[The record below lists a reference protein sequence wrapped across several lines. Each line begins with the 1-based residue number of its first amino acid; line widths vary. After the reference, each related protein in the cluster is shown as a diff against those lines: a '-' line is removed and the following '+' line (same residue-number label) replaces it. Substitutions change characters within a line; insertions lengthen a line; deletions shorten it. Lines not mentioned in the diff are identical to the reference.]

1 MLGPDIVANAA
12 RMAAAKTSTTSSPS
26 RLSAPGVIVAVFVLA
41 MSACVLGLVLWKTI
55 DNRRSALQQSEV
67 DIRNLAHSLQEQA
80 SHTFQA
86 ADVAM
91 TGMVDLLKYQN
102 PRPDRFNQ
110 FLVNTTKALPQI
122 REFGVLDATGEW
134 RYSSLPKTP
143 LHNNSDRSYFSYHR
157 ENDDPGLRVNDPL
170 VSRLTGQTTILLSR
184 RLTNQDGS
192 FNGVLVAAIASDYF
206 NDVFKSFDLGDQAGI
221 SLIRNDG
228 IVLAHWPSL
237 DVGKDL
243 SGTQLFQNKLKEARS
258 GFYRVTSPFDG
269 VTKYF
274 GYEQS
279 TTYPVIVTV
288 AVPEKRVLAD
298 WRNNLRS
305 DIAVAAALMCSVIL
319 LASLLSTQFRFR
331 INMENALR
339 ERESRY
345 RLLADNIADV
355 VILLDRSGNFLYVSH
370 SVAFV
375 LGLDPAEL
383 IGRSCLE
390 LVHPDDVSAVRS
402 ANAKLTDSSATQN
415 VVFRTYRDDKSIA
428 WVEINFKHAERA
440 EDADERIEI
449 VGVLRDVTQRKLM
462 QDELTALNA
471 RLAELATI
479 DGLTGLANR
488 RTLDGFLGRAFA
500 QDEKLAVLLIDID
513 HFKGYNDT
521 MGHQAGDFCLKRVAS
536 VLADATINTNAL
548 AARYGG
554 EEFAI
559 ILPDVTEAD
568 AMTIA
573 EAVRLRVR
581 ALEIPN
587 TAAARGYLS
596 ISIGVASRNA
606 QTANEAV
613 LLGEAD
619 LALYEAKRRGRDNV
633 VAHAALEQDYFSAGF
648 SQHG

>member
-1 MLGPDIVANAA
+1 MAVA
-12 RMAAAKTSTTSSPS
+12 TPSTASPLS
-26 RLSAPGVIVAVFVLA
+26 RLSAPGVIVAVFVLT
-41 MSACVLGLVLWKTI
+41 MSACVLGLVLWKTV
-55 DNRRSALQQSEV
+55 DARRSALLQSEV
-67 DIRNLAHSLQEQA
+67 DIRNLAHSLQEHA
-80 SHTFQA
+80 THTFQA

-91 TGMVDLLKYQN
+91 SGMVDLLKYQA
-102 PRPDRFNQ
+102 PRVDRFTQ
-110 FLVNTTKALPQI
+110 FLINTAKSLPQI
-122 REFGVLDATGEW
+122 REFGVLDTTGEW
-134 RYSSLPKTP
+134 RYSSLPDMP
-143 LHNNSDRSYFSYHR
+143 RHNNYDRPYFNYHR
-157 ENDDPGLRVNDPL
+157 ENTDPALRISEPL
-170 VSRLTGQTTILLSR
+170 RSRLTGRMTILLTK
-184 RLTNQDGS
+184 RLNDQAGN
-192 FNGVLVAAIASDYF
+192 FNGVLVAAIDTDYF
-206 NDVFKSFDLGDQAGI
+206 NDFFKTFDLGEQSGV
-221 SLIRNDG
+221 SLLRTDG
-228 IVLAHWPSL
+228 IVLAHWPSM

-243 SGTQLFQNKLKEARS
+243 SQTQLFQKKLKESRH

-279 TTYPVIVTV
+279 ADYPVIVTV
-288 AVPEKRVLAD
+288 AVPERKVLES
-298 WRNNLRS
+298 WRNNLKS
-305 DIAVAAALMCSVIL
+305 DVAVAAVLLCSVIL
-319 LASLLSTQFRFR
+319 LATLLSTQFRFR

-339 ERESRY
+339 EREARY

-355 VILLDRSGNFLYVSH
+355 VILLDREGNFLYVSH
-370 SVAFV
+370 SVEFV
-375 LGLDPAEL
+375 LGLDPADL

-390 LVHPDDVSAVRS
+390 VVHPDDVCAVRT
-402 ANAKLTDSSATQN
+402 ANAKLTNSSAMQT
-415 VVFRTYRDDKSIA
+415 VVFRTYRDDKSVA

-440 EDADERIEI
+440 EDADESIEI

-471 RLAELATI
+471 RLAELATT

-488 RTLDGFLGRAFA
+488 RTLDGFLGRAYA
-500 QDEKLAVLLIDID
+500 DNEKLAVLLIDID
-513 HFKGYNDT
+513 HFKGYNDS
-521 MGHQAGDFCLKRVAS
+521 MGHQAGDLCLKRVAS
-536 VLADATINTNAL
+536 VQADATINTSAL

-559 ILPDVTEAD
+559 ILPGVTEAD

-606 QTANEAV
+606 QTTNEAV

-619 LALYEAKRRGRDNV
+619 LALYEAKRRGRDCV
-633 VAHAALEQDYFSAGF
+633 VAHSALEQDYFSAGF
-648 SQHG
+648 QQHV

>member
-1 MLGPDIVANAA
+1 
-12 RMAAAKTSTTSSPS
+12 MAASSTSNALSPN
-26 RLSAPGVIVAVFVLA
+26 RLSTPGVIVAVFVLA
-41 MSACVLGLVLWKTI
+41 MSACVLGLVLWKAI

-67 DIRNLAHSLQEQA
+67 DIRNLAHSLQEHA
-80 SHTFQA
+80 THTFQA

-91 TGMVDLLKYQN
+91 SGMVDLLKYQN
-102 PRPDRFNQ
+102 PRADRFNQ
-110 FLVNTTKALPQI
+110 FLANTAQSLPQI
-122 REFGVLDATGEW
+122 REFAVLDALGEW
-134 RYSSLPKTP
+134 RYSSLPDTP
-143 LHNNSDRSYFSYHR
+143 RHNNYDRPYFSYHR
-157 ENDDPGLRVNDPL
+157 DNADATMRISEPL
-170 VSRLTGQTTILLSR
+170 MSRIAGRMTILLTK
-184 RLTNQDGS
+184 RLNNEAGK
-192 FNGVLVAAIASDYF
+192 FNGVLVAAIDTAYF
-206 NDVFKSFDLGDQAGI
+206 NDFFKSFNLGEQAGI
-221 SLIRNDG
+221 SLLRTDG
-228 IVLAHWPSL
+228 LVLAHWPSQ

-243 SGTQLFQNKLKEARS
+243 SGTVLFRNKLKES
-258 GFYRVTSPFDG
+258 PNGFYRVASPFDG

-279 TTYPVIVTV
+279 SVYPVILTV
-288 AVPEKRVLAD
+288 AVPEKKVLAA
-298 WRNNLRS
+298 WRDNLLS
-305 DIAVAAALMCSVIL
+305 DVTVAAVLLCSVIL
-319 LASLLSTQFRFR
+319 LAALLSTQFRFR

-355 VILLDRSGNFLYVSH
+355 VILLDVNGNFLYVSH

-375 LGLDPAEL
+375 LGLDPNEL

-390 LVHPDDVSAVRS
+390 LVHPDDVLTVRA
-402 ANAKLTDSSATQN
+402 ANAKLTDSSTTQTL
-415 VVFRTYRDDKSIA
+415 VFRTYRDDQSIA

-449 VGVLRDVTQRKLM
+449 VGVLRDVTQRKIM

-500 QDEKLAVLLIDID
+500 QDEKLSILLIDID
-513 HFKGYNDT
+513 HFKGYNDS
-521 MGHQAGDFCLKRVAS
+521 MGHQAGDGCLKRVAA
-536 VLADATINTNAL
+536 VLADATINTSAL

-559 ILPDVTEAD
+559 ILPGVNETD
-568 AMTIA
+568 AMIIA
-573 EAVRLRVR
+573 ESVRLRVR
-581 ALEIPN
+581 ALEISN

-596 ISIGVASRNA
+596 ISIGVATRNA
-606 QTANEAV
+606 QTVNEAV

-633 VAHAALEQDYFSAGF
+633 VAHSALEQDYFSAGF

>member
-1 MLGPDIVANAA
+1 
-12 RMAAAKTSTTSSPS
+12 MAVAKTSTTSPLS

-55 DNRRSALQQSEV
+55 DNRRSALQQSEI
-67 DIRNLAHSLQEQA
+67 DIRNLAHSLQEHA
-80 SHTFQA
+80 THTFQA

-91 TGMVDLLKYQN
+91 SGMVDLLKYQN
-102 PRPDRFNQ
+102 PRADRFNL
-110 FLVNTTKALPQI
+110 FLVNTAKSLPQI
-122 REFGVLDATGEW
+122 REFGVLDTTGEW
-134 RYSSLPKTP
+134 RYSSLAEMPK
-143 LHNNSDRSYFSYHR
+143 HNNYDRPYFSYHR
-157 ENDDPGLRVNDPL
+157 DNADLGLRISEPL
-170 VSRLTGQTTILLSR
+170 KSRLTGRMTILLTKR
-184 RLTNQDGS
+184 INDQAGN
-192 FNGVLVAAIASDYF
+192 FNGVLVAAIDTDYF
-206 NDVFKSFDLGDQAGI
+206 SDFFKTFNLGEQSGV
-221 SLIRNDG
+221 SLLRTDG
-228 IVLAHWPSL
+228 IVLAHWPSM

-243 SGTQLFQNKLKEARS
+243 SGTQLFQNKLKDSRT
-258 GFYRVTSPFDG
+258 GFYRIVSPFDG
-269 VTKYF
+269 VTKYS

-279 TTYPVIVTV
+279 NEYPIIVTV
-288 AVPEKRVLAD
+288 AVPERQVLAA
-298 WRNNLRS
+298 WRTNLKS
-305 DIAVAAALMCSVIL
+305 DVAVAAVLLCSVVL
-319 LASLLSTQFRFR
+319 LAALLSTQFRFR
-331 INMENALR
+331 MNMENALR

-355 VILLDRSGNFLYVSH
+355 VILLDRFGNFLYVSH
-370 SVAFV
+370 SVEFV

-390 LVHPDDVSAVRS
+390 VVHPDDVAAVRA

-488 RTLDGFLGRAFA
+488 RTLDGFLGRTFT
-500 QDEKLAVLLIDID
+500 QDEKLTVLLIDID

-521 MGHQAGDFCLKRVAS
+521 MGHQAGDLCLKRVAS
-536 VLADATINTNAL
+536 VLADATINTTAL

-559 ILPDVTEAD
+559 ILPGVTEAD

-596 ISIGVASRNA
+596 ISIGVASRTA
-606 QTANEAV
+606 QTTNEAV

-619 LALYEAKRRGRDNV
+619 LALYEAKRRGRDSV

>member
-1 MLGPDIVANAA
+1 
-12 RMAAAKTSTTSSPS
+12 MAAPTTSQAPPPN
-26 RLSAPGVIVAVFVLA
+26 RLSTPGVIVAVFVLT
-41 MSACVLGLVLWKTI
+41 MSACVLGLVLWKAV
-55 DNRRSALQQSEV
+55 DARRNALEQSEIG
-67 DIRNLAHSLQEQA
+67 IRNLAHSLQEHA
-80 SHTFQA
+80 THTFQA

-91 TGMVDLLKYQN
+91 SGMVDLLKYQN
-102 PRPDRFNQ
+102 PRPDRFNL
-110 FLVNTTKALPQI
+110 FLVNTANSLPQI
-122 REFGVLDATGEW
+122 REFGVLDTTGEW
-134 RYSSLPKTP
+134 RYSSLPETP
-143 LHNNSDRSYFSYHR
+143 RHNNYDRPYFTYHR
-157 ENDDPGLRVNDPL
+157 DNDDPSLRISEPL
-170 VSRLTGQTTILLSR
+170 QSRLTGRRTILLSKR
-184 RLTNQDGS
+184 VNDQQGK
-192 FNGVLVAAIASDYF
+192 FNGVLVAAIDSDYF
-206 NDVFKSFDLGDQAGI
+206 NNFFKTFELGDQAGI
-221 SLIRNDG
+221 SLLRNDG

-243 SGTQLFQNKLKEARS
+243 SNTQLFRNRLPESRK

-279 TTYPVIVTV
+279 LQYPVIVTV
-288 AVPEKRVLAD
+288 AVPESQVLAA
-298 WRNNLRS
+298 WRSNLQS
-305 DIAVAAALMCSVIL
+305 DVAVAAVLLCSVIL
-319 LASLLSTQFRFR
+319 LAALLSTQFRFR
-331 INMENALR
+331 LNMENALR

-355 VILLDRSGNFLYVSH
+355 VILLDRFGNFLYVSH
-370 SVAFV
+370 SVEFV
-375 LGLDPAEL
+375 LGLDPADL

-390 LVHPDDVSAVRS
+390 LVHPDDVAAVRA

-415 VVFRTYRDDKSIA
+415 VVFRTYRDDKSVA
-428 WVEINFKHAERA
+428 WVEINFKLAERA

-471 RLAELATI
+471 RLAELATT

-488 RTLDGFLGRAFA
+488 RTLDGFLDRTFA
-500 QDEKLAVLLIDID
+500 QDDKLSVLLIDID
-513 HFKGYNDT
+513 HFKGYNDS
-521 MGHQAGDFCLKRVAS
+521 MGHQAGDGCLKRVAT
-536 VLADATINTNAL
+536 VLADATINTSAL

-559 ILPDVTEAD
+559 ILPGVDEAD

-581 ALEIPN
+581 ALEIQN

-596 ISIGVASRNA
+596 VSIGVASRA
-606 QTANEAV
+606 SQTENGSV
-613 LLGEAD
+613 LLGAAD

-633 VAHAALEQDYFSAGF
+633 VAHSALEQDYFSAGF

>member
-1 MLGPDIVANAA
+1 
-12 RMAAAKTSTTSSPS
+12 MAVAKTSTASPLS

-41 MSACVLGLVLWKTI
+41 MSACVLGLVLWKTV
-55 DNRRSALQQSEV
+55 DSRRSALAQSEV
-67 DIRNLAHSLQEQA
+67 DIRNLAHSLQEHA
-80 SHTFQA
+80 THTFQA

-91 TGMVDLLKYQN
+91 SGMVDLLKYQN

-110 FLVNTTKALPQI
+110 FLVNTAKSLPQI
-122 REFGVLDATGEW
+122 RELGVLDTIGEW
-134 RYSSLPKTP
+134 RYSSLPETP
-143 LHNNSDRSYFSYHR
+143 QHNNYDRAYFAYHR
-157 ENDDPGLRVNDPL
+157 DNRDPGMRISDPL
-170 VSRLTGQTTILLSR
+170 QSRLTGRMTILLSKR
-184 RLTNQDGS
+184 IDDQSGN
-192 FNGVLVAAIASDYF
+192 FHGVLVAAIDSDYF
-206 NDVFKSFDLGDQAGI
+206 NDFFKGFDLGEQSGI
-221 SLIRNDG
+221 SLLRTDG
-228 IVLAHWPSL
+228 IVLAHWPSM

-243 SGTQLFQNKLKEARS
+243 SGTQLFRNRLKENRV

-274 GYEQS
+274 GYERS
-279 TTYPVIVTV
+279 TEYAVIVTV
-288 AVPEKRVLAD
+288 AVPERQVLAA
-298 WRNNLRS
+298 WRSNLKS
-305 DIAVAAALMCSVIL
+305 DIAVAAVLLCSVVL
-319 LASLLSTQFRFR
+319 LATLLSTQFRFR
-331 INMENALR
+331 MNMENALR

-355 VILLDRSGNFLYVSH
+355 VILLDRFGNFLYVSH
-370 SVAFV
+370 SVEFV

-390 LVHPDDVSAVRS
+390 LVHPDDITAVRS
-402 ANAKLTDSSATQN
+402 ANAKLTDSSTTQS
-415 VVFRTYRDDKSIA
+415 VVFRTYRDDKSVA

-440 EDADERIEI
+440 DDADERIEI

-500 QDEKLAVLLIDID
+500 KDEKLAVLLIDID
-513 HFKGYNDT
+513 HFKGYNDS
-521 MGHQAGDFCLKRVAS
+521 MGHQAGDLCLKRVAS
-536 VLADATINTNAL
+536 VLADATINTSAL

-559 ILPDVTEAD
+559 ILPDVSEAD
-568 AMTIA
+568 AMIIA

-581 ALEIPN
+581 ALEIAN

-606 QTANEAV
+606 QTTNEAV

-619 LALYEAKRRGRDNV
+619 LALYEAKRRGRDCV
-633 VAHAALEQDYFSAGF
+633 VAHSTLEHDYFSAGF

>member
-12 RMAAAKTSTTSSPS
+12 SMAEAKTSTTGSPS
-26 RLSAPGVIVAVFVLA
+26 RLSAPGVIVAVFVLT
-41 MSACVLGLVLWKTI
+41 MSACVLGLVLWKTF
-55 DNRRSALQQSEV
+55 DSRRSALQQSEV
-67 DIRNLAHSLQEQA
+67 DIRNLAHSLQEHA

-91 TGMVDLLKYQN
+91 SGMVDLLKYQN
-102 PRPDRFNQ
+102 PRADRFNQ
-110 FLVNTTKALPQI
+110 FLINTAKSLPQI
-122 REFGVLDATGEW
+122 REFGVLDIAGDW
-134 RYSSLPKTP
+134 RYSSLEKAP
-143 LHNNSDRSYFSYHR
+143 LHTNSDRDYFIYHR
-157 ENDDPGLRVNDPL
+157 DHDDARLRISDPL
-170 VSRLTGQTTILLSR
+170 RSRITGRTTIILSK
-184 RLTNQDGS
+184 RLNDQDGKFS
-192 FNGVLVAAIASDYF
+192 GVLVAAIDSDYF
-206 NDVFKSFDLGDQAGI
+206 NNFFKSFDLGDQAGI
-221 SLIRNDG
+221 SLLRTDG
-228 IVLAHWPSL
+228 IVLAHWPSM

-243 SGTQLFQNKLKEARS
+243 SGTQLFQNKLKEARA
-258 GFYRVTSPFDG
+258 GFYRVASPFDG

-279 TTYPVIVTV
+279 NDYPVIVTV
-288 AVPEKRVLAD
+288 AVPEREVLAA
-298 WRNNLRS
+298 WRSNLKS
-305 DIAVAAALMCSVIL
+305 DIAVAAVLLCSVVL
-319 LASLLSTQFRFR
+319 LAALLSTQFRFR
-331 INMENALR
+331 MNMENALR

-355 VILLDRSGNFLYVSH
+355 VILLDRLGNFLYVSH

-390 LVHPDDVSAVRS
+390 VVHPDDVAAVRA
-402 ANAKLTDSSATQN
+402 ANAKLTDSSATQT

-513 HFKGYNDT
+513 HFKGYNDS

-536 VLADATINTNAL
+536 VLADATINTSAL

-559 ILPDVTEAD
+559 ILPGVSEAD

-596 ISIGVASRNA
+596 ISIGVACRNA
-606 QTANEAV
+606 QTTNEAV

-633 VAHAALEQDYFSAGF
+633 VAHSTLEQDYFSAGF
-648 SQHG
+648 QQHG

>member
-1 MLGPDIVANAA
+1 MAVA
-12 RMAAAKTSTTSSPS
+12 TPSTASPLS
-26 RLSAPGVIVAVFVLA
+26 RLSAPGVIVAVFVLT
-41 MSACVLGLVLWKTI
+41 MSACVLGLVLWKTV
-55 DNRRSALQQSEV
+55 DARRSALLQSEV
-67 DIRNLAHSLQEQA
+67 DIRNLAHSLQEHA
-80 SHTFQA
+80 THTFQA

-91 TGMVDLLKYQN
+91 SGMVDLLKYQA
-102 PRPDRFNQ
+102 PRVDRFTQ
-110 FLVNTTKALPQI
+110 FLINTAKSLPQI
-122 REFGVLDATGEW
+122 REFGVLDTTGEW
-134 RYSSLPKTP
+134 RYSSLPDMP
-143 LHNNSDRSYFSYHR
+143 RHNNYDRPYFNYHR
-157 ENDDPGLRVNDPL
+157 ENTDPALRISEPL
-170 VSRLTGQTTILLSR
+170 RSRLTGRMTILLTK
-184 RLTNQDGS
+184 RLNDQAGN
-192 FNGVLVAAIASDYF
+192 FNGVLVAAIDTDYF
-206 NDVFKSFDLGDQAGI
+206 NDFFKTFDLGEQSGV
-221 SLIRNDG
+221 SLLRTDG
-228 IVLAHWPSL
+228 IVLAHWPSM

-243 SGTQLFQNKLKEARS
+243 SQTQLFQKKLKESRH

-279 TTYPVIVTV
+279 ADYPVIVTV
-288 AVPEKRVLAD
+288 AVPERKVLES
-298 WRNNLRS
+298 WRNNLKS
-305 DIAVAAALMCSVIL
+305 DVAVAAVLLCSVIL
-319 LASLLSTQFRFR
+319 LATLLSTQFRFR

-339 ERESRY
+339 EREARY

-355 VILLDRSGNFLYVSH
+355 VILLDREGNFLYVSH
-370 SVAFV
+370 SVEFV
-375 LGLDPAEL
+375 LGLDPADL

-390 LVHPDDVSAVRS
+390 VVHPDDVSAVRT
-402 ANAKLTDSSATQN
+402 ANAKLTNSSAMQT
-415 VVFRTYRDDKSIA
+415 VVFRTYRDDKSVA

-440 EDADERIEI
+440 EDADESIEI

-471 RLAELATI
+471 RLAELATT

-488 RTLDGFLGRAFA
+488 RTLDGFLGRAYA
-500 QDEKLAVLLIDID
+500 DNEKLAVLLIDID
-513 HFKGYNDT
+513 HFKGYNDS
-521 MGHQAGDFCLKRVAS
+521 MGHQAGDLCLKRVAS
-536 VLADATINTNAL
+536 VQADATINTSAL

-559 ILPDVTEAD
+559 ILPGVTEAD

-606 QTANEAV
+606 QTTNEAV

-619 LALYEAKRRGRDNV
+619 LALYEAKRRGRDCV
-633 VAHAALEQDYFSAGF
+633 VAHSALEQDYFSAGF
-648 SQHG
+648 QQHV

>member
-1 MLGPDIVANAA
+1 MAVAT
-12 RMAAAKTSTTSSPS
+12 TSTASPLS

-41 MSACVLGLVLWKTI
+41 MSACVLGLVLWKTV
-55 DNRRSALQQSEV
+55 DARRSALQQSEV
-67 DIRNLAHSLQEQA
+67 DIRNLAHSLQEHA

-91 TGMVDLLKYQN
+91 SGMVDLLKYQS
-102 PRPDRFNQ
+102 PRVDRFNQ
-110 FLVNTTKALPQI
+110 FLINTAKSLPQI

-134 RYSSLPKTP
+134 RYSSLPEMP
-143 LHNNSDRSYFSYHR
+143 RHNNYDRPYFSYHR
-157 ENDDPGLRVNDPL
+157 NNADPGLRISEPL
-170 VSRLTGQTTILLSR
+170 QSRLTGRKTILLSKR
-184 RLTNQDGS
+184 VNDQAGG
-192 FNGVLVAAIASDYF
+192 FNGVLVAAIDADYF
-206 NDVFKSFDLGDQAGI
+206 NDFFKSFNLGDQSGI
-221 SLIRNDG
+221 SLLRNDG
-228 IVLAHWPSL
+228 IVLAHWPSM

-243 SGTQLFQNKLKEARS
+243 SGTQLFQNRLKESRV
-258 GFYRVTSPFDG
+258 GFYRVASPFDG

-279 TTYPVIVTV
+279 SEYPVIVTV
-288 AVPEKRVLAD
+288 AVPERQVLAA
-298 WRNNLRS
+298 WRSNLKS
-305 DIAVAAALMCSVIL
+305 DVAVAAVLLCSVIL
-319 LASLLSTQFRFR
+319 LAALLSTQFRFR

-355 VILLDRSGNFLYVSH
+355 VILLDRFGNFLYVSH
-370 SVAFV
+370 SVEFV

-390 LVHPDDVSAVRS
+390 VVHPDDIAAVRS

-415 VVFRTYRDDKSIA
+415 VVFRTYRDDKSVA

-440 EDADERIEI
+440 DDADERIEI

-513 HFKGYNDT
+513 HFKGYNDS
-521 MGHQAGDFCLKRVAS
+521 MGHQAGDQCLKRVAS
-536 VLADATINTNAL
+536 VLADATINTTAL

-559 ILPDVTEAD
+559 ILPGVTEAD

-606 QTANEAV
+606 QTTNEAV

-619 LALYEAKRRGRDNV
+619 LALYEAKRRGRDCV

>member
-1 MLGPDIVANAA
+1 
-12 RMAAAKTSTTSSPS
+12 MAVAKTSTASPLS

-41 MSACVLGLVLWKTI
+41 MSACVLGLVLWKTV
-55 DNRRSALQQSEV
+55 DNRRSALQQSEI
-67 DIRNLAHSLQEQA
+67 DIRNLAHSLQEHA
-80 SHTFQA
+80 THTFQA

-91 TGMVDLLKYQN
+91 SGMVDLLKYQN
-102 PRPDRFNQ
+102 PRPDRFNL
-110 FLVNTTKALPQI
+110 FLVNTAKSLPQI
-122 REFGVLDATGEW
+122 REFGVLDTTGEW
-134 RYSSLPKTP
+134 RYSSLAEMPK
-143 LHNNSDRSYFSYHR
+143 HNNYDRAYFSYHR
-157 ENDDPGLRVNDPL
+157 DSADPGLRISEPL
-170 VSRLTGQTTILLSR
+170 KSRIAGRMTILLSKR
-184 RLTNQDGS
+184 VNDQAGN
-192 FNGVLVAAIASDYF
+192 FNGVLVAAIDTDYF
-206 NDVFKSFDLGDQAGI
+206 SDFFKTFNLAEQSGI
-221 SLIRNDG
+221 SLLRTDG
-228 IVLAHWPSL
+228 IVLAHWPSM

-243 SGTQLFQNKLKEARS
+243 SGTQLFQNKLKDSRA
-258 GFYRVTSPFDG
+258 GFYRIVSPFDG
-269 VTKYF
+269 VTKYS

-279 TTYPVIVTV
+279 NEYPIIVTV
-288 AVPEKRVLAD
+288 AVPERQVLAA
-298 WRNNLRS
+298 WRTNLKS
-305 DIAVAAALMCSVIL
+305 DVAVAAVLLCSVVL
-319 LASLLSTQFRFR
+319 LAALLSTQFRFR
-331 INMENALR
+331 MDMENALR

-355 VILLDRSGNFLYVSH
+355 VILLDRFGNFLYVSH
-370 SVAFV
+370 SVEFV

-390 LVHPDDVSAVRS
+390 VVHPDDVAAVRS
-402 ANAKLTDSSATQN
+402 ANAKLTDSSTTQN

-440 EDADERIEI
+440 DDADERIEI

-488 RTLDGFLGRAFA
+488 RTLDSFLSRAFA

-521 MGHQAGDFCLKRVAS
+521 MGHQAGDLCLKCVAS
-536 VLADATINTNAL
+536 VLADATINTSAL

-559 ILPDVTEAD
+559 ILPDLTEAD

-573 EAVRLRVR
+573 EAVRLRIR

-596 ISIGVASRNA
+596 ISVGVASRNA
-606 QTANEAV
+606 QTSNEAV

-619 LALYEAKRRGRDNV
+619 LALYEAKRRGRDCV